1 MAEFALRFASSFWM
15 LLLDTG
21 VWLIAGLLL
30 AGVVHVLIPRS
41 VLSRHLSGGGIGPI
55 VKASLLGIPL
65 PLCSC
70 SVIPVA
76 AGLRASG
83 ASKGAS
89 AAFAISTPQTGE
101 ESIPLTWALFGPVY
115 AFTRPVVAVL
125 TAFTAGWLIDRFV
138 GESPRTRAVT
148 PTPAKKSCCE
158 PARSPAP
165 VPGTSNAKAPC
176 CAGGPIETHPS
187 MAAFTMPMGGRPTVE
202 PPPAAS
208 CCAGDKATPACC
220 AARPGPDT
228 PPCCASES
236 APPKT
241 GGRGIEIVRY
251 AFGTLLRDLAPWLG
265 IGLVLSA
272 LVAAA
277 VPPGWIEST
286 IGTGLVPMLLM
297 LLVGLPLYVCAT
309 STTPLAYTL
318 VVAGL
323 SPGAALVL
331 LMAGPATN
339 AATMS
344 WVLKDLGARALAI
357 YLATIALFAVAAG
370 WIFDAT
376 LRGAVRL
383 AEHGATHPHHAVT
396 LAQSIGAVGF
406 AAVLVWA
413 LARRY
418 LPRTGSAAGESQRA

>member
-1 MAEFALRFASSFWM
+1 MTEFALRFASSLWM
-15 LLLDTG
+15 LLLDAG
-21 VWLIAGLLL
+21 VWLVAGLLL
-30 AGVVHVLIPRS
+30 AGVVHVLVPRS

-55 VKASLLGIPL
+55 LKASLLGIPL

-138 GESPRTRAVT
+138 GESSRAQPAT

-158 PARSPAP
+158 PARAPAP
-165 VPGTSNAKAPC
+165 MSGASNAKAPF
-176 CAGGPIETHPS
+176 CAGAPIEAHPS
-187 MAAFTMPMGGRPTVE
+187 MAAFSMPMKGGPTAE
-202 PPPAAS
+202 PAAGP
-208 CCAGDKATPACC
+208 CCAGDKAGATGCCETPSPREA
-220 AARPGPDT
+220 PS
-228 PPCCASES
+228 CCASES

-241 GGRGIEIVRY
+241 GGRGVEIVRY
-251 AFGTLLRDLAPWLG
+251 GFGTLLRDLAPWLA
-265 IGLVLSA
+265 IGLLLSA
-272 LVAAA
+272 LVGAL

-370 WIFDAT
+370 WAFDAT
-376 LRGAVRL
+376 LRGAIRL
-383 AEHGATHPHHAVT
+383 AEHGATHQHHAVT
-396 LAQSIGAVGF
+396 LVQSIGAVGF
-406 AAVLVWA
+406 AVLLVWA

>member
-1 MAEFALRFASSFWM
+1 MAEFASRFASSLWM

-41 VLSRHLSGGGIGPI
+41 VLSRHLSGGGLGPI

-125 TAFTAGWLIDRFV
+125 TAFTAGWLIDRLV
-138 GESPRTRAVT
+138 GESPRARAVK
-148 PTPAKKSCCE
+148 PTPAKKACCE
-158 PARSPAP
+158 PARSITPAP
-165 VPGTSNAKAPC
+165 TAGSSGVSSANAPC
-176 CAGGPIETHPS
+176 CAGSTIEAHPS
-187 MAAFTMPMGGRPTVE
+187 MAAFTMPIGGTSSAE
-202 PPPAAS
+202 PPSPAS
-208 CCAGDKATPACC
+208 CCAGEKAATPS
-220 AARPGPDT
+220 
-228 PPCCASES
+228 CCASES
-236 APPKT
+236 SSDKPAE
-241 GGRGIEIVRY
+241 RALEIVRY
-251 AFGTLLRDLAPWLG
+251 GFGTLLRDLAPWLG

-277 VPPGWIEST
+277 VPQGWIEST

-357 YLATIALFAVAAG
+357 YLATIASFAVAAG

-383 AEHGATHPHHAVT
+383 AEHGATHQHHAVT
-396 LAQSIGAVGF
+396 LVQSIGAVGF
-406 AAVLVWA
+406 AAVLLWA

-418 LPRTGSAAGESQRA
+418 LPRTGTASGETARA